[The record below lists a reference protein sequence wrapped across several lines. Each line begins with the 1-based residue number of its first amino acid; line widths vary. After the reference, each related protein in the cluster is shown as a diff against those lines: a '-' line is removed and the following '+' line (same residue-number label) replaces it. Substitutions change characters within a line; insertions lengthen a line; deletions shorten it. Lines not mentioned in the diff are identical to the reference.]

1 MIRLLSYCATFSQ
14 TSNIQNNYL
23 AIFVDIQLFLT
34 LFVSQLIQVGEVH
47 ESILVP
53 LGFTNS
59 FVLTMLL
66 TTNIS
71 VVIVG
76 IAFLQSD
83 VKQDKQEFALRF
95 RNSGARVVFERVPPG
110 HYHCFLSHSQ
120 QHGQDQVAGIKQT
133 LIRCIDGIEV
143 REQALS
149 IAI

>member
-1 MIRLLSYCATFSQ
+1 LHLSFGSEHPQ
-14 TSNIQNNYL
+14 QNNYL

-47 ESILVP
+47 ESVLVP
-53 LGFTNS
+53 LGFTNT

-66 TTNIS
+66 TTNFS

-83 VKQDKQEFALRF
+83 VKQEKQEFALRF
-95 RNSGARVVFERVPPG
+95 RSSGARVVVERLPPG

-143 REQALS
+143 SRRQVHLLK
-149 IAI
+149 